1 MWAIRSSDE
10 LLSATLE
17 GDEEKTASM
26 IEQAHQENTSILKYN
41 DENAL
46 ACVISLAYYSAK
58 KDYLIYRELAGGKG
72 YADMV
77 FIPRNNV
84 NKPAIVV
91 ELKWNKT
98 VSAAIEQIKEKQY
111 VQSLKGYSGEV
122 VLVGV
127 NYVSGKEENGEFK
140 KHECRI
146 ERVSV

>member
-1 MWAIRSSDE
+1 MCDIAC
-10 LLSATLE
+10 
-17 GDEEKTASM
+17 
-26 IEQAHQENTSILKYN
+26 ILFGQ
-41 DENAL
+41 
-46 ACVISLAYYSAK
+46 K

-77 FIPRNNV
+77 FIPRNNI

-98 VSAAIEQIKEKQY
+98 VSAAIDQIKQKQY

-127 NYVSGKEENGEFK
+127 NYVSGKEENGEF
-140 KHECRI
+140 
-146 ERVSV
+146 

>member
-1 MWAIRSSDE
+1 MLR
-10 LLSATLE
+10 
-17 GDEEKTASM
+17 
-26 IEQAHQENTSILKYN
+26 
-41 DENAL
+41 
-46 ACVISLAYYSAK
+46 K
-58 KDYLIYRELAGGKG
+58 KDYVVYRELAGGKG

-77 FIPRNNV
+77 FIPRSNV

-122 VLVGV
+122 ILVGV
-127 NYVSGKEENGEFK
+127 NYAAGKDGNEEFK

-146 ERVSV
+146 EKIRI